1 MCVIVAPQQ
10 YKTKYP
16 TRPRFRLSPT
26 LVIILTIFID
36 ITGFGIVIPLLP
48 FYATSFQAG
57 SAALGILVASFA
69 VMQFVFAP
77 LLGRLSDRV
86 GRKPIL
92 MISIAT
98 SAASFMLF
106 ALANSFLILLLSR
119 MVAGMATEA
128 AIAQAYMADVTQ
140 EEDRAA
146 GMGRLGAAFGV
157 GFIIGPAI
165 GGALSVL
172 GFWAPGAAAV
182 ILTLLNLLFVF
193 FFLPESLDRGQE
205 DLRRESYVTG
215 GYLGGLRSALATPLI
230 GATLTI
236 VFIIILAFSAI
247 PVIAPLLGVSF
258 FGWGAVEMSYVFM
271 YIGLVQIVLQGFLF
285 GKLVRKFSE
294 DKFIVFGPLLMS
306 VGMLTMP
313 MVPSILVFLVSITM
327 IALGI
332 GILDAAIPSFI
343 SKRTLKSEQG
353 GMLGVSQSV
362 SSIARVPGPLIG
374 GFVFEFVG
382 LVAPFLL
389 SSALLIVAFTLG
401 CRIFHACRRQA
412 SL

>member
-1 MCVIVAPQQ
+1 MCVIVAPHQD
-10 YKTKYP
+10 KAKHLA
-16 TRPRFRLSPT
+16 RPRFRLSPS

-57 SAALGILVASFA
+57 SAALGILVASFSG
-69 VMQFVFAP
+69 MQFVFAP
-77 LLGRLSDRV
+77 LLGRLSDRA

-92 MISIAT
+92 MISIVT
-98 SAASFMLF
+98 SAMSFVLF
-106 ALANSFLILLLSR
+106 AVANSFFVLLLSR
-119 MVAGMATEA
+119 LVAGMATET
-128 AIAQAYMADVTQ
+128 AIAQAYMADVTP

-165 GGALSVL
+165 GGALSVF
-172 GFWAPGAAAV
+172 GFWVPGAAAV

-193 FFLPESLDRGQE
+193 FLLPESLDRGQE
-205 DLRRESYVTG
+205 GLQMESYVKG
-215 GYLGGLRSALATPLI
+215 GYFGGWRSALATPLI
-230 GATLTI
+230 GATLI
-236 VFIIILAFSAI
+236 VVFIIILAFSAI

-258 FGWGAVEMSYVFM
+258 FNLGAVEMSYVFM

-285 GKLVRKFSE
+285 GKLARRFSE
-294 DKFIVFGPLLMS
+294 EKFIAFGPLLMS
-306 VGMLTMP
+306 VGMFMMP
-313 MVPSILVFLVSITM
+313 MVPNILTFLVSITM

-332 GILDAAIPSFI
+332 GVLDAAVPSFI

-382 LVAPFLL
+382 LMAPFLL
-389 SSALLIVAFTLG
+389 SSALLVVAFILG
-401 CRIFHACRRQA
+401 CRIFHACRPQGP
-412 SL
+412 L